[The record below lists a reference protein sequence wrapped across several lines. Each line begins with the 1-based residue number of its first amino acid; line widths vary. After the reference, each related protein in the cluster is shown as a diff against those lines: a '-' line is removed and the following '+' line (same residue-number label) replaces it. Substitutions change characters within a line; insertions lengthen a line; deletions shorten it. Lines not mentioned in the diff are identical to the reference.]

1 MLENLGFAC
10 LFFFILAPPS
20 FCAEPQYGGI
30 LRTALLANPRSLD
43 PHMSWE
49 CETPVNT
56 YNTLLRW
63 NKDMSRHELDLAE
76 SLDRPDDLTYVFKLR
91 KGVRFHLLPPVNG
104 REFTSEDVKYSIE
117 RAAGMHGLKAL
128 FPQRFRFEG
137 KIESILTPDPH
148 TVVIRTKDP
157 YAPLLNYLAS
167 FLWPPS
173 FPKRQW
179 KNSAT

>member
-1 MLENLGFAC
+1 MVKSLGSAC
-10 LFFFILAPPS
+10 LFFLILAPLS

-76 SLDRPDDLTYVFKLR
+76 SLDRPDDLTYIFKLR
-91 KGVRFHLLPPVNG
+91 KGVRFHNLPPVNG
-104 REFTSEDVKYSIE
+104 REVTSEDVKYSIE
-117 RAAGMHGLKAL
+117 RVLGMHGQKAL
-128 FPQRFRFEG
+128 FPHRIRFENRLS
-137 KIESILTPDPH
+137 SISTPDRY
-148 TVVIRTKDP
+148 TIIFRTKEP
-157 YAPLLNYLAS
+157 
-167 FLWPPS
+167 
-173 FPKRQW
+173 
-179 KNSAT
+179 